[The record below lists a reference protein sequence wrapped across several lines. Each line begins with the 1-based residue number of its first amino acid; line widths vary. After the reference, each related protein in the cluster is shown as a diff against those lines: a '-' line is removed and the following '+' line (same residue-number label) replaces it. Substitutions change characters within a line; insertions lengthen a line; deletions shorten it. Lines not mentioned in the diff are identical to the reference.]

1 MAVSQVLLSAPAA
14 EIVVA
19 VQQQRPGVRA
29 LVTSSD
35 GELGSGPA
43 AREIRTG
50 VGWPGAEPGTTLSG
64 CLE

>member
-19 VQQQRPGVRA
+19 AQQQRPGVGA
-29 LVTSSD
+29 PVTSSD

-43 AREIRTG
+43 AREMHTG
-50 VGWPGAEPGTTLSG
+50 DGWPGAEPGTTLSG
-64 CLE
+64 RLE